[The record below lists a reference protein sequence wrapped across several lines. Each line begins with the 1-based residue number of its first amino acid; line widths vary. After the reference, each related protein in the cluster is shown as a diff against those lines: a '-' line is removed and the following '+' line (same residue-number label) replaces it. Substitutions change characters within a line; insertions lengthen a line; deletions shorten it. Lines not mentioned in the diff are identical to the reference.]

1 MRTVHAS
8 HITDTTIR
16 CPCSCKRGFHLF
28 GSNGDLSSRVEHRS
42 SHCCIGG
49 TALCIVIDEDTV
61 RGVKM
66 GAKSTKRRGEK
77 NVSSSK
83 R

>member
-28 GSNGDLSSRVEHRS
+28 GSSGDLSSRVEHRS
-42 SHCCIGG
+42 SHCLLDDEG

-66 GAKSTKRRGEK
+66 GAKSTKRRGK
-77 NVSSSK
+77 K
-83 R
+83 M

>member
-28 GSNGDLSSRVEHRS
+28 GSSGDLSSRVEHRS
-42 SHCCIGG
+42 SHCLLDDVG
-49 TALCIVIDEDTV
+49 TALCIVIDKDTV
-61 RGVKM
+61 REEPLKP
-66 GAKSTKRRGEK
+66 KKRRK
-77 NVSSSK
+77 FNM
-83 R
+83 